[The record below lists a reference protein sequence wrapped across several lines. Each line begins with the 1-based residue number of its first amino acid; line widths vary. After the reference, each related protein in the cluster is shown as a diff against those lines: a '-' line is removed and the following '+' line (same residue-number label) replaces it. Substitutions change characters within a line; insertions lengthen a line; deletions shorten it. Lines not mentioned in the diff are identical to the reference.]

1 MIAIAPIIIVI
12 CAAVG
17 VGYTY
22 YSGKPDNAIEE
33 VAERIMETEMGLPKG
48 TIDLTPDV
56 KK

>member
-1 MIAIAPIIIVI
+1 MIQIAPIIIVI

-22 YSGKPDNAIEE
+22 YSGKPDNAVEQ
-33 VAERIMETEMGLPKG
+33 VAERIIETQMGLPKD
-48 TIDLTPDV
+48 TIDLTPD